1 MNCRFVKNRGYKM
14 AEKETVTAS
23 KKLNDFMEKYR
34 TAFIIVLVAII
45 CFLIG
50 FISTTAIL
58 NSSKSKDIAKI
69 EEISYTLTSGSTSLE
84 EAELNTR
91 CDTALSELAAFTKKG
106 GIVGARANMLCA
118 DITYD
123 QEKYAESI
131 EYWKATAEKAKKSY
145 LAPLAYFNMGV
156 CNEELNNIEAACENY
171 KTAAQYKDFVL
182 KAHAK
187 FSYGRT
193 LEALGKTEDAIA
205 VYTELNDNSP
215 EDSFAK
221 LAKTRLIA
229 IQ

>member
-1 MNCRFVKNRGYKM
+1 MNYRFVENRGYKM
-14 AEKETVTAS
+14 AEKETVTAG
-23 KKLNDFMEKYR
+23 KKLNDFMEKNR
-34 TAFIIVLVAII
+34 AVFITILVVII

-50 FISTTAIL
+50 FISTTAII

-69 EEISYTLTSGSTSLE
+69 EEISYTLTKGSTSIE

-123 QEKYAESI
+123 QEKYAESV

-145 LAPLAYFNMGV
+145 IAPLAYFNMGV

-193 LEALGKTEDAIA
+193 LESLGKKDEAIT
-205 VYTELNDNSP
+205 VYTELIDSTP

-221 LAKTRLIA
+221 LAKTRVIA
-229 IQ
+229 LQ

>member
-69 EEISYTLTSGSTSLE
+69 EEISYTLTSGSTALE

-156 CNEELNNIEAACENY
+156 CNEELNNIETACENY

-193 LEALGKTEDAIA
+193 LETLGKTEEAIA